1 MDLLSPVFCL
11 TFLPGCSTV
20 PAADRD
26 ILRTS
31 KFSITTI
38 AWFLL
43 MGG

>member
-1 MDLLSPVFCL
+1 
-11 TFLPGCSTV
+11 V